1 MKKTLLAAVA
11 VVALGTQAHAQ
22 FFVAG
27 GFQGWNAGDT
37 NYQMTDN
44 GGGYY
49 TFNVTGLTAGSVNE
63 FKITSGGW
71 ADPNYPSGNVTG
83 MAGSNGEMMVHF
95 WDIDMWNDGWQN
107 DSARRIGYT
116 SDTAQSWS
124 IIGQSGFGYGD
135 WGSNTDGPT
144 LTDMGNNVYSAV
156 VDITGSGVGN
166 FKFRTP
172 GNWDNQQ
179 FGPDGGKD
187 GDISYDF
194 GAGGLHKFTLDTANG
209 RYMVEAVPE
218 PATMALVGLGALA
231 ALRRRKSK

>member
-11 VVALGTQAHAQ
+11 VIALGTQAQAQ
-22 FFVAG
+22 FYVAG
-27 GFQGWNAGDT
+27 GFQGWSAGDT

-49 TFNVTGLTAGSVNE
+49 TFNVTGLAANTINE
-63 FKITSGGW
+63 FKITSGPW
-71 ADPNYPSGNVTG
+71 SDPNYPSGNVTG

-95 WDIDMWNDGWQN
+95 WDQETWNDGWQN

-116 SDTAQSWS
+116 SDATQSWA
-124 IIGQSGFGYGD
+124 IIGAPGFGYGD
-135 WGSNTDGPT
+135 WNTGTDGGT
-144 LTDMGNNVYSAV
+144 LTDMGNQVYSIV
-156 VDITGSGVGN
+156 IDIQQTGTGN

-172 GNWDNQQ
+172 GSWDDQQ

-194 GAGGLHKFTLDTANG
+194 QQTGLHTFTLDTANG